1 MSDEAPEAK
10 QQVNMEVDQA
20 GDQESTKDVKNRDDE
35 AEDTKNAADLEEAS
49 ETKAIDQPANL
60 ESKEPEEE
68 STKTELEEPASS
80 ESKGVSEESK
90 PEDDPEKASKEEIVA
105 KDEKMDISETPQTEA
120 EQKDSKVPEQEE
132 KQPEDESEQNDDKT
146 DAKSQD
152 SVEVS
157 KASEAET
164 SEDNVKSDDT
174 TIEQSSPIPDTQDS
188 ASEDTA
194 IVVRCENENAK
205 EDQISVKKD
214 NEDSA
219 DDKVESSLEIKTES
233 SSALKTEPKL
243 KEYLPA
249 KVVLENIDDKK
260 MQSLLQDQG
269 KPSQVSF
276 ATQIMDKDLSA
287 LDEELDDLK
296 IRKSNNYEYLNGNN
310 IKKKVEKRNKG
321 TMKKPHMVNKGIT
334 CRVQPS
340 HKGTQTGN
348 LNLLSKKFRETMLTL
363 KLHSF

>member
-1 MSDEAPEAK
+1 
-10 QQVNMEVDQA
+10 
-20 GDQESTKDVKNRDDE
+20 
-35 AEDTKNAADLEEAS
+35 
-49 ETKAIDQPANL
+49 
-60 ESKEPEEE
+60 
-68 STKTELEEPASS
+68 
-80 ESKGVSEESK
+80 
-90 PEDDPEKASKEEIVA
+90 
-105 KDEKMDISETPQTEA
+105 MDISETPQTEA

-194 IVVRCENENAK
+194 IVVKCENENAK

-348 LNLLSKKFRETMLTL
+348 L
-363 KLHSF
+363 HI